1 MSSSLHTNNID
12 DAYIDYLEAMPNN
25 LYNSINKNHSIQI
38 NVLSENAD
46 HVYAIQT
53 TPKSL
58 LTSMTSTSY
67 WAELP
72 GNKDFVLSQYD
83 LIGEN
88 AHYPENENEVL
99 LTVDKYNRVSSTLF
113 SALGFDIENE
123 TISIDKVIG
132 KKYVLLNNDEFYTQA
147 GTRTATNSMFIK
159 EGVDINEFTKELS
172 EMSEKKMPIGY
183 HLQANISNIKAVK
196 IYLTITL
203 LMIIQRKNY
212 TINTKMTN
220 QVVRA

>member
-1 MSSSLHTNNID
+1 
-12 DAYIDYLEAMPNN
+12 
-25 LYNSINKNHSIQI
+25 
-38 NVLSENAD
+38 
-46 HVYAIQT
+46 
-53 TPKSL
+53 
-58 LTSMTSTSY
+58 MTSTSY

-83 LIGEN
+83 LIGEK
-88 AHYPENENEVL
+88 HIIQKNENEVL

-172 EMSEKKMPIGY
+172 EMSEKKKMPIGY

-203 LMIIQRKNY
+203 LMIIQKKELYNQYKDDKSSGKKHKNCWCLK
-212 TINTKMTN
+212 T
-220 QVVRA
+220 

>member
-1 MSSSLHTNNID
+1 
-12 DAYIDYLEAMPNN
+12 
-25 LYNSINKNHSIQI
+25 
-38 NVLSENAD
+38 
-46 HVYAIQT
+46 
-53 TPKSL
+53 
-58 LTSMTSTSY
+58 MTSTSY

-132 KKYVLLNNDEFYTQA
+132 KNTFY
-147 GTRTATNSMFIK
+147 
-159 EGVDINEFTKELS
+159 
-172 EMSEKKMPIGY
+172 
-183 HLQANISNIKAVK
+183 
-196 IYLTITL
+196 
-203 LMIIQRKNY
+203 
-212 TINTKMTN
+212 
-220 QVVRA
+220 